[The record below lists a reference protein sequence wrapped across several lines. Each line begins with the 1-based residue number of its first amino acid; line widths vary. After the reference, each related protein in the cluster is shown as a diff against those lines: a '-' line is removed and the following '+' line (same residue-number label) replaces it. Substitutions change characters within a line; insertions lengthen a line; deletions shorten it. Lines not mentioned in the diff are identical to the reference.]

1 MKHFK
6 IYQLDANNND
16 ARNMMFMDYEFVTKY
31 FTLSID
37 LYKLV
42 YEGDTEGDLD
52 DLYQEFN
59 INRPED
65 FKGHSLSTSDLVELD
80 GKFFYCDSYGWEEVT
95 FQP

>member
-6 IYQLDANNND
+6 IYQLDADNKD
-16 ARNMMFMDYEFVTKY
+16 ARNMMFMDYEFVTEY
-31 FTLSID
+31 FALSLD

-59 INRPED
+59 VNHPED

-80 GKFFYCDSYGWEEVT
+80 GKYFYCDSYGWEEVT